1 MSTIKVDTIQKANGT
16 SEIGIDK
23 LTGVSTAG
31 AITVTLEGSETGVLQ
46 EGLAKMWCIFNGT
59 STVAI
64 LDSINSASLTDN
76 GTGEY
81 AVNYTNAFSSED
93 KYVSFMS
100 ADENNSSNF
109 CRIGTLQAQAASSG
123 KVICS
128 LASDCAVKD
137 CARVHKMNH
146 GELA

>member
-16 SEIGIDK
+16 SEIAIDK

-31 AITVTLEGSETGVLQ
+31 SITVTLEGSETGVLQ

-59 STVAI
+59 GTIAI
-64 LDSINSASLTDN
+64 LDSINSSSLTDN
-76 GTGEY
+76 DTGNY

-100 ADENNSSNF
+100 ADENNSTNH

-123 KVICS
+123 KVVCS
-128 LASDCAVKD
+128 LASDCSTRD
-137 CARVHKMNH
+137 MARVHKINH

>member
-1 MSTIKVDTIQKANGT
+1 MASQLKVDTI
-16 SEIGIDK
+16 
-23 LTGVSTAG
+23 TGVTTAG
-31 AITVTLEGSETGVLQ
+31 AINVTLEGSETGVLQ

-59 STVAI
+59 GIIAI
-64 LDSINSASLTDN
+64 LDSINSTSLQDN

-81 AVNYTNAFSSED
+81 AVNYTNAFSSAD

>member
-16 SEIGIDK
+16 SEIAIDK

-31 AITVTLEGSETGVLQ
+31 SITVTLEGSETGVLQ

-59 STVAI
+59 GDIAI
-64 LDSINSASLTDN
+64 LDSINSSSLTDLD
-76 GTGEY
+76 TGNY

-123 KVICS
+123 RVICA
-128 LASDCAVKD
+128 LASDCSTRD
-137 CARVHKMNH
+137 MARVHKMNH

>member
-1 MSTIKVDTIQKANGT
+1 MASQLKVDTI
-16 SEIGIDK
+16 
-23 LTGVSTAG
+23 TGVTTAG
-31 AITVTLEGSETGVLQ
+31 AINVTLEGSETGVLQ

-59 STVAI
+59 SNAI

-81 AVNYTNAFSSED
+81 AVNYTNAFSSAD

>member
-1 MSTIKVDTIQKANGT
+1 MASQLKVDTI
-16 SEIGIDK
+16 
-23 LTGVSTAG
+23 TGVTTAG
-31 AITVTLEGSETGVLQ
+31 AINVTLEGSETGVLQ

-59 STVAI
+59 SNAI

-81 AVNYTNAFSSED
+81 AVNYTNAFSSAD

-137 CARVHKMNH
+137 CARVHKMNP

>member
-1 MSTIKVDTIQKANGT
+1 MTSQLNVDTIVDKAGSGGT
-16 SEIGIDK
+16 NVKVANTS
-23 LTGVSTAG
+23 TFVSDGGTTTPN
-31 AITVTLEGSETGVLQ
+31 TVQ
-46 EGLAKMWCIFNGT
+46 ALAKMWCIFNGT

-64 LDSINSASLTDN
+64 LDSVNSASLTDN

-81 AVNYTNAFSSED
+81 AVNYTNTFSSAD